1 MADNLQVQDLAFNYQ
16 RAVDETLSIVD
27 ELAALHTYYV
37 AYNLGANESFPEDA
51 FDGTSLEGRVD
62 RAMFREIV
70 SICNQITAVV
80 NAPGVR
86 NVLMNI
92 ATGVPSE

>member
-1 MADNLQVQDLAFNYQ
+1 MADSQQVQDLAFNYQ
-16 RAVDETLSIVD
+16 RAVNKSLSVVD
-27 ELAALHTYYV
+27 ELSALHTYYV

-70 SICNQITAVV
+70 SICNQLTAVV

-92 ATGVPSE
+92 ASGVPNE

>member
-1 MADNLQVQDLAFNYQ
+1 MADVKQVQDLAFSYQ
-16 RAVDETLSIVD
+16 RSVDAALAVVD
-27 ELAALHTYYV
+27 DLNALHTYYV

-51 FDGTSLEGRVD
+51 FDGTELEGRVD

-70 SICNQITAVV
+70 SICAQITAVV
-80 NAPGVR
+80 DAPGVR

-92 ATGVPSE
+92 ASGVPVE